1 MKQSNINQV
10 SDWLYRWSQG
20 CEEAGYHYM
29 GAPGDW
35 LNAEVFQGPCYD
47 AETSPVAHD
56 FDSYGR
62 EGSVMLRQP
71 YKRSPRTLLIMEGN
85 FSMYRDWIETL
96 RGHNPAVLVPVG
108 RFDEACLALPDL
120 PVIGHQDDADFQV
133 RQGTGIT
140 VDVEELRGI
149 AQDV

>member
-1 MKQSNINQV
+1 MKKSHINQV
-10 SDWLYRWSQG
+10 SDWLSSWSQG
-20 CEEAGYHYM
+20 CEEAGCHYM

-35 LNAEVFQGPCYD
+35 LDAETFQGPFHD
-47 AETSPVAHD
+47 AEFSPVAHD
-56 FDSYGR
+56 FESYGR

-71 YKRSPRTLLIMEGN
+71 YERSPRTLVIMEEN
-85 FSMYRDWIETL
+85 FSMYRDWIGTL
-96 RGHNPAVLVPVG
+96 RGHNPAVLVPIG

-120 PVIGHQDDADFQV
+120 PVIGHLDDADFQV

-140 VDVEELRGI
+140 VDVEELRGL